1 VPNPLKTCRLL
12 LICLAIYG
20 RLQAQCPTSQGD
32 EVTYGTGDT
41 WIGYIYDNIDL
52 TSYAGYVTEGTSGNL
67 NFDESFGGDYVNYTT
82 NGCSV
87 YTETFSARYKLN
99 KTFADG
105 NYTITAGGDDG
116 YRFSIDGGTTWV
128 INQYTDHP
136 YGTTAITL
144 HLNGAYNLVLEYY
157 ENGGGN
163 RVSVNI
169 QTACTGTDDE
179 SVYGTNDVWRGYVY
193 DNADL
198 TFFKGTVTEGTSG
211 NSNFDETFG
220 GDYVTYNTNA
230 CAVYTET
237 FSVRYRLQKTFPNSN
252 VTFLVGGDDGY
263 RFSLDGGATWAVN
276 QWTDHSYTTTSYTA
290 ALNGTY
296 NMVLEYYENG
306 GVNRVSFDLNSIVL
320 PIQLVQFSGHSQNEQ
335 VQLNWTTST
344 SSNTDHFIIE
354 KSTDGRGFQAIG
366 QVMAATGITS
376 SAGIPYSY
384 TDADITAGPLFYRL
398 KMVDA
403 NHLITYSN
411 TIIVRNNTTGKLRIY
426 PTIVQSNRPLLL
438 QTGKQLNNTT
448 IIVTDLTGRPVM
460 QLPMP
465 LLPAAQTT
473 TIPLNWSQLQKGI
486 YLVQVKN
493 ATGILLNQKIVV
505 Q

>member
-1 VPNPLKTCRLL
+1 LKTCRLL
-12 LICLAIYG
+12 LICLAVYG
-20 RLQAQCPTSQGD
+20 RLQAQCTPQGD
-32 EVTYGTGDT
+32 EVTYGTSDT
-41 WIGYIYDNIDL
+41 WIGYLYDNINF
-52 TSYAGYVTEGTSGNL
+52 TSYAGYVTEGASGNL
-67 NFDESFGGDYVNYTT
+67 NFDENFGGDYVTYNT
-82 NGCSV
+82 NGCTV

-105 NYTITAGGDDG
+105 YYTITAGGDDG

-128 INQYTDHP
+128 INQWNDHA

-169 QTACTGTDDE
+169 QTACSGTDDE
-179 SVYGTNDVWRGYVY
+179 SIYGTNDVWRGYVY

-198 TFFKGTVTEGTSG
+198 TFFKGTITEGTSG
-211 NSNFDETFG
+211 NSNFDENFG

-237 FSVRYRLQKTFPNSN
+237 FSVRYRLQKTFSNSN

-276 QWTDHSYTTTSYTA
+276 QWTDHVYTTTSYTA

-306 GVNRVSFDLNSIVL
+306 GLNRVSFDLNSIVL
-320 PIQLVQFSGHSQNEQ
+320 PIQLVQFSGRAQNEQ
-335 VQLNWTTST
+335 VQLNWTTSL
-344 SSNTDHFIIE
+344 SSNPNHFIIE
-354 KSTDGRGFQAIG
+354 KSTDGRLFQAIG
-366 QVMAATGITS
+366 QVIATTGLTS
-376 SAGIPYSY
+376 SAGLQYSY
-384 TDADITAGPLFYRL
+384 ADADITAGPLFYRL
-398 KMVDA
+398 KLVDA
-403 NHLITYSN
+403 NNIISYSN
-411 TIIVRNNTTGKLRIY
+411 TITVRNNTAGKLSIY
-426 PTIVQSNRPLLL
+426 PTIIQSNQPLLL
-438 QTGKQLNNTT
+438 QTGKQLNNLT
-448 IIVTDLTGRPVM
+448 ITVTDIAGRQVM
-460 QLPMP
+460 LLPMP
-465 LLPAAQTT
+465 LLLAGQTT
-473 TIPLNWSQLQKGI
+473 AIYLNRSPLRKGI